1 MTDQTMSA
9 SGSGRSLASIV
20 VNVLTGLLTVICLA
34 WVLDVPRYLGYA
46 FYREQ
51 LLAPVLGLAIA
62 AMFLSVPAGK
72 TRGARPPW
80 YDWVLAAL
88 GLGAMLWIT
97 AQYSRLLIDLAFRTP
112 EVVALGAV
120 ILVLVLEGLRRTTG
134 YALLAVVLLF
144 LAYAMVG
151 HLVPGQFRAR
161 PVDFDWMLVYLSF
174 DPSALFGS
182 PMTVGATVVVIFIW
196 MGQLLFKAGGGQ
208 FFTDIAMALMGRQ
221 RGGPAKIAVVAS
233 ALFGSISGSAVSN
246 VASTGII
253 TIPMMKRSGYS
264 GRDAGAIEAV
274 ASTGGQL
281 MPPIMGA
288 AAFLM
293 AEFLEVPYRT
303 IMLAALVPAFLYY
316 LAVFIQVDL
325 VAAREKI
332 DMVEQELPR
341 PRDVLKKGWH
351 FLVPFVVLLYALF
364 QWNEEAEIAAIYACL
379 SIIVL
384 GMIFSYKGARL
395 HPKDILGS
403 FSATGNVM
411 IELFMILGGAGFV
424 IGVLNLTGLGFTLT
438 LVLVQVGAGNLYVL
452 LVVAALVC
460 IVLGMGMPT
469 SGVYILLA
477 TLVAPAIVKAGA
489 DPLAAH
495 MFILYFGMMSM
506 ITPPI
511 ALASFAAST
520 ISGAS
525 PMATG
530 FQAMRLGWVAY
541 IIPFMFV
548 LSPTLLMKGDPVHIV
563 LNILTASFGV
573 YLISVAFADYFVR
586 RLRWPVQLLMM
597 LAGLMTIFP
606 DSAIGVGGL
615 IDAAGAVLGLLLLAY
630 EYRSA
635 RRTVQA
641 AG

>member
-1 MTDQTMSA
+1 MNDQQAPA
-9 SGSGRSLASIV
+9 SVSGAHFAPIITAV
-20 VNVLTGLLTVICLA
+20 VTGVLTAICLL
-34 WVLDVPRYLGYA
+34 WVLDLPRYLGRA

-51 LLAPVLGLAIA
+51 FLAPVLGLAIA

-72 TRGARPPW
+72 RRGGQPPW

-88 GLGAMLWIT
+88 GLGTMLWIT
-97 AQYSRLLIDLAFRTP
+97 AQYPRLLIDLAFRTP
-112 EVVALGAV
+112 EVVALGAI
-120 ILVLVLEGLRRTTG
+120 ILVLVMEGLRRTTG
-134 YALLAVVLLF
+134 YALFVVVAIF
-144 LAYAMVG
+144 LAYAMIG
-151 HLVPGQFRAR
+151 HFVPGQFRAR

-174 DPSALFGS
+174 DPSALFGT
-182 PMTVGATVVVIFIW
+182 PLTVGATVVVIFIW

-264 GRDAGAIEAV
+264 ARDAGAIEAV

-293 AEFLEVPYRT
+293 AEFLELPYRA
-303 IMLAALVPAFLYY
+303 IMLAAVVPAFLYY

-332 DMVEQELPR
+332 DMVDQELPR
-341 PRDVLKKGWH
+341 PRDVLKMGWH

-364 QWNEEAEIAAIYACL
+364 EWNEEAEIAAIYACL

-384 GMIFSYKGARL
+384 GMIFSYKGDRL
-395 HPKDILGS
+395 RPKDLVES
-403 FSATGNVM
+403 FSATGSVM
-411 IELFMILGGAGFV
+411 IELFMILGAAGFV

-452 LVVAALVC
+452 LAIAAVVC
-460 IVLGMGMPT
+460 IILGMGMPT

-477 TLVAPAIVKAGA
+477 TLVAPAISEAGA
-489 DPLAAH
+489 DRLAAH

-563 LNILTASFGV
+563 VNILTAGFGV
-573 YLISVAFADYFVR
+573 YMISVAFAGYFVR
-586 RLRWPVQLLMM
+586 RLSLPVKLMM
-597 LAGLMTIFP
+597 LLAGLMTIFP
-606 DSAIGVGGL
+606 DSAIGVGGQ
-615 IDAAGAVLGLLLLAY
+615 IDGAGVVLGLLLLGY
-630 EYRSA
+630 EYRSVRHA
-635 RRTVQA
+635 AQA
-641 AG
+641 AR

>member
-1 MTDQTMSA
+1 MNDETAPAAAAQSDL
-9 SGSGRSLASIV
+9 GYRLATV
-20 VNVLTGLLTVICLA
+20 ANATLTLVCLL
-34 WVLDVPRYLGYA
+34 WVLDLPRYFGYA

-51 LLAPVLGLAIA
+51 FLAPVLGLSIA
-62 AMFLSVPAGK
+62 AMFLSVRARRGDPAR
-72 TRGARPPW
+72 TPW
-80 YDWVLAAL
+80 YDWIFAAVGFAAL
-88 GLGAMLWIT
+88 LWIT
-97 AQYSRLLIDLAFRTP
+97 AQYSRLLIELPFRTV
-112 EVVALGAV
+112 EVVVLGV
-120 ILVLVLEGLRRTTG
+120 IILVMVMEGLRRTTG
-134 YALLAVVLLF
+134 YSLFAVVVLF

-151 HLVPGQFRAR
+151 HLIPGQFRAR
-161 PVDFDWMLVYLSF
+161 PVDLDWLPVYLSF
-174 DPSALFGS
+174 DPSALFGT
-182 PMTVGATVVVIFIW
+182 PLTVGATVVVIFIW

-208 FFTDIAMALMGRQ
+208 FFTDIAMAIMGRR
-221 RGGPAKIAVVAS
+221 RGGPAKVAVVAS

-264 GRDAGAIEAV
+264 ARDAGAIEAV

-293 AEFLEVPYRT
+293 AEFLELPYRS
-303 IMLAALVPAFLYY
+303 IMLAALVPALLYY

-332 DMVEQELPR
+332 VPIDEELSR
-341 PRDVLKKGWH
+341 PRDVLKAGWH
-351 FLVPFVVLLYALF
+351 FLVPFVVLIYALF
-364 QWNEEAEIAAIYACL
+364 EMNEEAEIAAIYACL

-384 GMIFSYKGARL
+384 GMVFSYKGERL
-395 HPKDILGS
+395 RPKDLLASLSQTGS
-403 FSATGNVM
+403 TM
-411 IELFMILGGAGFV
+411 IELFMILGAAGFV

-452 LVVAALVC
+452 LIIAAIVC

-477 TLVAPAIVKAGA
+477 TLVAPAISKAGA
-489 DPLAAH
+489 EPLAAH

-511 ALASFAAST
+511 ALASFAAAT
-520 ISGAS
+520 ISGANAMS
-525 PMATG
+525 TG

-548 LSPTLLMKGDPVHIV
+548 LSPTLIMKGDPLHIAM
-563 LNILTASFGV
+563 NIVTASFGV
-573 YLISVAFADYFVR
+573 YIISVAFAGYLVGPLSR
-586 RLRWPVQLLMM
+586 PVQGLML

-606 DSAIGVGGL
+606 DSAIQAGGL
-615 IDAAGAVLGLLLLAY
+615 IDAAGAVLGLLLLGY
-630 EYRSA
+630 EYRNVK
-635 RRTVQA
+635 RTA
-641 AG
+641 APA

>member
-1 MTDQTMSA
+1 MSDESA
-9 SGSGRSLASIV
+9 PATAPKSGIPSTVATVTTGT
-20 VNVLTGLLTVICLA
+20 LTAVCLL
-34 WVLDVPRYLGYA
+34 WVLDLPRYLGYA

-51 LLAPVLGLAIA
+51 FLAPVLGLAIA
-62 AMFLSVPAGK
+62 AMFLSVPASKAQAGR
-72 TRGARPPW
+72 TPW
-80 YDWVLAAL
+80 YDWVMAAL
-88 GLGAMLWIT
+88 GLGALLWIT
-97 AQYSRLLIDLAFRTP
+97 AQYERLLIVLPFRTA
-112 EVVALGAV
+112 EVVILGTI
-120 ILVLVLEGLRRTTG
+120 ILVLVMEGLRRTTG
-134 YALLAVVLLF
+134 YSLFGVVVLF

-161 PVDFDWMLVYLSF
+161 PVDLDWLPVYLSF
-174 DPSALFGS
+174 DPSALFGT
-182 PMTVGATVVVIFIW
+182 PLTVGATVVVIFIW

-208 FFTDIAMALMGRQ
+208 FFTDIAMAMMGRR
-221 RGGPAKIAVVAS
+221 RGGPAKVAVVAS

-264 GRDAGAIEAV
+264 ARDAGAIEAV

-293 AEFLEVPYRT
+293 AEFLELPYRT
-303 IMLAALVPAFLYY
+303 IMLAALVPAILYY

-332 DMVEQELPR
+332 VPADDELPR
-341 PRDVLKKGWH
+341 PRDVLKAGWH
-351 FLVPFVVLLYALF
+351 FLVPFVVLLFALF
-364 QWNEEAEIAAIYACL
+364 QWNEEAEIAAIYACA

-384 GMIFSYKGARL
+384 GMAFSYKGQRL
-395 HPKDILGS
+395 RPKDLVRS
-403 FSATGNVM
+403 FSETGSIM
-411 IELFMILGGAGFV
+411 IELFMILGAAGFV

-438 LVLVQVGAGNLYVL
+438 LVLVQIGAGNLYVL
-452 LVVAALVC
+452 LIIAAIVC

-477 TLVAPAIVKAGA
+477 TLVAPAISKAGA

-520 ISGAS
+520 ISGANAMS
-525 PMATG
+525 TG

-541 IIPFMFV
+541 LIPFMFV
-548 LSPTLLMKGDPVHIV
+548 LSPTLILKGDPLHVAMNIV
-563 LNILTASFGV
+563 TASFGV
-573 YLISVAFADYFVR
+573 YVISVAFAGYFVR
-586 RLRWPVQLLMM
+586 PLSRPVQALML

-606 DSAIGVGGL
+606 DSAIEAGGL
-615 IDAAGAVLGLLLLAY
+615 IDAAGAVLGILLLGN
-630 EYRSA
+630 EYRSV
-635 RRTVQA
+635 RKA
-641 AG
+641 APA

>member
-1 MTDQTMSA
+1 MNDETAPGPAPQ
-9 SGSGRSLASIV
+9 SGLASRLAAV
-20 VNVLTGLLTVICLA
+20 LNGVLTAVCLL
-34 WVLDVPRYLGYA
+34 WMLDLPRYLGYA

-51 LLAPVLGLAIA
+51 FLAPVLGLSIA
-62 AMFLSVPAGK
+62 AMFLSVPASK
-72 TRGARPPW
+72 ARDGRTTW
-80 YDWVLAAL
+80 YDWLLAAL
-88 GLGAMLWIT
+88 GLGALLWIT
-97 AQYSRLLIDLAFRTP
+97 AQYPRLLVALPFRTP
-112 EVVALGAV
+112 EVVALGV
-120 ILVLVLEGLRRTTG
+120 IILALVMEGLRRTTG
-134 YALLAVVLLF
+134 YSLFAVVVLF
-144 LAYAMVG
+144 LAYAMIG
-151 HLVPGQFRAR
+151 HLIPGQFRAR
-161 PVDFDWMLVYLSF
+161 PVDLDWLPVYLSF
-174 DPSALFGS
+174 DPSALFGT
-182 PMTVGATVVVIFIW
+182 PLTVGATVVVIFIW

-208 FFTDIAMALMGRQ
+208 FFTDIALAVMGRR
-221 RGGPAKIAVVAS
+221 RGGPAKVAVVAS

-264 GRDAGAIEAV
+264 ARDAGAIEAV

-293 AEFLEVPYRT
+293 AEFLELPYRT
-303 IMLAALVPAFLYY
+303 IMLAALVPAMLYY

-332 DMVEQELPR
+332 VPLDQELPR
-341 PRDVLKKGWH
+341 PRDVLKAGWH
-351 FLVPFVVLLYALF
+351 FLAPFVVLLYALF
-364 QWNEEAEIAAIYACL
+364 EWNEEAEIAAIYACA
-379 SIIVL
+379 SIVVL
-384 GMIFSYKGARL
+384 GMVFSYKGERL
-395 HPKDILGS
+395 RPKDLVASFTETGS
-403 FSATGNVM
+403 TM
-411 IELFMILGGAGFV
+411 IELFMILGAAGFV

-452 LVVAALVC
+452 LLISAVVC

-477 TLVAPAIVKAGA
+477 TLVAPAISKAGA

-520 ISGAS
+520 ISGANAMS
-525 PMATG
+525 TG

-548 LSPTLLMKGDPVHIV
+548 LSPTLILKGDTLHITM
-563 LNILTASFGV
+563 NIITASFGV
-573 YLISVAFADYFVR
+573 YIISVAFAGHFVR
-586 RLRWPVQLLMM
+586 PLSWPIRALML

-606 DSAIGVGGL
+606 DTAIGAGGI
-615 IDAAGAVLGLLLLAY
+615 IDATGAVLGLLLLGY
-630 EYRSA
+630 EYRSVRQPVPA
-635 RRTVQA
+635 
-641 AG
+641 

>member
-1 MTDQTMSA
+1 MTDQNTSA
-9 SGSGRSLASIV
+9 SVSGRTLASIV

-134 YALLAVVLLF
+134 YALLTVVLLF

-151 HLVPGQFRAR
+151 PFVPGQFRAR

-264 GRDAGAIEAV
+264 ARDAGAIEAV

-303 IMLAALVPAFLYY
+303 IMLGALVPAFLYY

-332 DMVEQELPR
+332 DMVDQELPR
-341 PRDVLKKGWH
+341 ARDVLRMGWH

-364 QWNEEAEIAAIYACL
+364 QWNEEAEIAAIYACV

-395 HPKDILGS
+395 HPRDILGS
-403 FSATGNVM
+403 FSATGSVM

-548 LSPTLLMKGDPVHIV
+548 LSPTLLMKGDAVHIV

-586 RLRWPVQLLMM
+586 RLHWPVQLLMM

-615 IDAAGAVLGLLLLAY
+615 IDAAGVVLGLLLLAY
-630 EYRSA
+630 EYRSV
-635 RRTVQA
+635 RRTAQA
-641 AG
+641 PG

>member
-1 MTDQTMSA
+1 M
-9 SGSGRSLASIV
+9 
-20 VNVLTGLLTVICLA
+20 
-34 WVLDVPRYLGYA
+34 
-46 FYREQ
+46 
-51 LLAPVLGLAIA
+51 
-62 AMFLSVPAGK
+62 
-72 TRGARPPW
+72 
-80 YDWVLAAL
+80 
-88 GLGAMLWIT
+88 
-97 AQYSRLLIDLAFRTP
+97 
-112 EVVALGAV
+112 
-120 ILVLVLEGLRRTTG
+120 
-134 YALLAVVLLF
+134 
-144 LAYAMVG
+144 
-151 HLVPGQFRAR
+151 
-161 PVDFDWMLVYLSF
+161 
-174 DPSALFGS
+174 
-182 PMTVGATVVVIFIW
+182 
-196 MGQLLFKAGGGQ
+196 
-208 FFTDIAMALMGRQ
+208 
-221 RGGPAKIAVVAS
+221 
-233 ALFGSISGSAVSN
+233 
-246 VASTGII
+246 
-253 TIPMMKRSGYS
+253 
-264 GRDAGAIEAV
+264 
-274 ASTGGQL
+274 
-281 MPPIMGA
+281 
-288 AAFLM
+288 
-293 AEFLEVPYRT
+293 
-303 IMLAALVPAFLYY
+303 
-316 LAVFIQVDL
+316 
-325 VAAREKI
+325 AAREKI
-332 DMVEQELPR
+332 DMVDQELPR

-395 HPKDILGS
+395 HPRDILGS

-548 LSPTLLMKGDPVHIV
+548 LSPTLLMKGDAVHIV

-573 YLISVAFADYFVR
+573 YLISVAFADYFMR
-586 RLRWPVQLLMM
+586 RLNWPVQLLMM

-615 IDAAGAVLGLLLLAY
+615 IDAAGVVLGLLLLAY
-630 EYRSA
+630 EYRSV
-635 RRTVQA
+635 RRIAQA
-641 AG
+641 PG

>member
-1 MTDQTMSA
+1 MTDQKT
-9 SGSGRSLASIV
+9 SGSSLASIAV
-20 VNVLTGLLTVICLA
+20 DLLTGALTIICLA
-34 WVLDVPRYLGYA
+34 WVLDAPRYLGYA

-51 LLAPVLGLAIA
+51 LLAPVLGLALA

-72 TRGARPPW
+72 ARGMRPPW

-112 EVVALGAV
+112 EVIALGAV

-134 YALLAVVLLF
+134 YALLVVVLLF

-151 HLVPGQFRAR
+151 HFVPGQFRAR

-174 DPSALFGS
+174 DPSALFGT
-182 PMTVGATVVVIFIW
+182 PMTVGATVVIIFIW

-264 GRDAGAIEAV
+264 ARDAGAIEAV

-332 DMVEQELPR
+332 NMVDQDLPR

-379 SIIVL
+379 SIIIL

-395 HPKDILGS
+395 SPKDILES
-403 FSATGNVM
+403 FSATGSVM
-411 IELFMILGGAGFV
+411 IELFMILGAAGFV

-452 LVVAALVC
+452 LVVAAAVC

-477 TLVAPAIVKAGA
+477 TLVAPAIIKAGA

-586 RLRWPVQLLMM
+586 RLHWPVQLLMM

-615 IDAAGAVLGLLLLAY
+615 IDAAGVVLGLLLLAY
-630 EYRSA
+630 EYRGV
-635 RRTVQA
+635 RRTAQA
-641 AG
+641 PG

>member
-1 MTDQTMSA
+1 MTDQNSPA
-9 SGSGRSLASIV
+9 SVPGTTLASIV
-20 VNVLTGLLTVICLA
+20 TAGLTGVLTIICLL
-34 WVLDVPRYLGYA
+34 WVLDLPSYLGHA

-51 LLAPVLGLAIA
+51 FLAPVLGLAIA
-62 AMFLSVPAGK
+62 AMFLSVPGGK
-72 TRGARPPW
+72 RRGGQPPW

-88 GLGAMLWIT
+88 GLAAMLWIT

-112 EVVALGAV
+112 EVIALGAV
-120 ILVLVLEGLRRTTG
+120 ILVLVMEGLRRTTG
-134 YALLAVVLLF
+134 YALFIVVAIF
-144 LAYAMVG
+144 LAYAMIG
-151 HLVPGQFRAR
+151 HLIPGQFRAR

-174 DPSALFGS
+174 DPSALFGT
-182 PMTVGATVVVIFIW
+182 PLTVGATVVVIFIW

-208 FFTDIAMALMGRQ
+208 FFTDIAMALMGRR

-264 GRDAGAIEAV
+264 ARDAGAIEAV

-293 AEFLEVPYRT
+293 AEFLELPYRD

-332 DMVEQELPR
+332 NMVDQELPR
-341 PRDVLKKGWH
+341 PRAVLKMGWH

-364 QWNEEAEIAAIYACL
+364 EWNEEAEIAAIYACL
-379 SIIVL
+379 SIVVL
-384 GMIFSYKGARL
+384 GMIFSYKGERL
-395 HPKDILGS
+395 RPKDLVQS
-403 FSATGNVM
+403 FSATGAVM
-411 IELFMILGGAGFV
+411 IELFMILGAAGFV

-452 LVVAALVC
+452 LAIAAVVC
-460 IVLGMGMPT
+460 IILGMGMPT

-477 TLVAPAIVKAGA
+477 TLVAPAISEAGA
-489 DPLAAH
+489 DRLAAH

-541 IIPFMFV
+541 LIPFMFV

-563 LNILTASFGV
+563 INILTASFGV
-573 YLISVAFADYFVR
+573 YMISVAFAGYFVR
-586 RLRWPVQLLMM
+586 LLSLPAKLVML

-606 DSAIGVGGL
+606 DSAIGVGGY
-615 IDAAGAVLGLLLLAY
+615 IDGAGVVLGLLMLGY
-630 EYRSA
+630 EYRSTSRTA
-635 RRTVQA
+635 RA
-641 AG
+641 